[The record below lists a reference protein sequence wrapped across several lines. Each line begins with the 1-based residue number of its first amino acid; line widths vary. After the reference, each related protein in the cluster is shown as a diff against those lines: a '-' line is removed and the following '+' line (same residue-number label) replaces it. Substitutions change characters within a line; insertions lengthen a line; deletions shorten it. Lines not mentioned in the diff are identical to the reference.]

1 MPTIYTLLEWQ
12 DIRIVRQVPEGYFDL
27 VEGESNDRV

>member
-12 DIRIVRQVPEGYFDL
+12 DIRIVREAPKGEFDL
-27 VEGESNDRV
+27 AESEGE